1 VPGFTP
7 AAAGWRPQLRTWPS
21 SPPNASVRHRLRT
34 KPSRAARAD
43 ALEFLKETNQT
54 GPRSTQNSKLKK
66 CPASISWKN
75 EILDLDIVLYFATF
89 EGGEALVKRGANH
102 RAGHGNFSVN

>member
-1 VPGFTP
+1 M
-7 AAAGWRPQLRTWPS
+7 S
-21 SPPNASVRHRLRT
+21 
-34 KPSRAARAD
+34 
-43 ALEFLKETNQT
+43 
-54 GPRSTQNSKLKK
+54 QNSKLKK